1 MAEQL
6 IRNQQVVSSSLTVGS
21 FVIKG
26 LHDLMNHKKCLGLP
40 MGYLAISISRYA
52 QIKTFFF
59 HEKEKVIINGKL
71 LIPGEWC

>member
-1 MAEQL
+1 MLEHFMRE

-40 MGYLAISISRYA
+40 MGYLMISISRY
-52 QIKTFFF
+52 TDRDF
-59 HEKEKVIINGKL
+59 L
-71 LIPGEWC
+71 LS